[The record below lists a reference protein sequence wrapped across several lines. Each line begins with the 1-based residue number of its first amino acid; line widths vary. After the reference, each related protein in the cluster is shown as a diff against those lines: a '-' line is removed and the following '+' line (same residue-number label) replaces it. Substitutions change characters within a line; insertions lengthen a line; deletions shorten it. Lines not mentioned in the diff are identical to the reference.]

1 VLQELYPYNTNI
13 GKRLV
18 KTAKIYFTETGL
30 LSWLLQIEAVEQ
42 AARDPLLGNIFE
54 NMVVMVAV
62 KSAYNRGE
70 STRLSIYRD
79 KSGLVIDL
87 IREYQRRSYE
97 DDITVTSY
105 LSTAWA
111 VSTGER
117 MITPPTALPKSSPNG
132 GSHRSSGCRSGHES
146 HRLTQVYPCRV
157 VECSRVSSRTT
168 DRSVRPTVM

>member
-54 NMVVMVAV
+54 NMVVIVAV

-70 STRLSIYRD
+70 SPRLSIYRD
-79 KSGLVIDL
+79 KSGLYIDL
-87 IREYQRRSYE
+87 IREYQRRSH
-97 DDITVTSY
+97 
-105 LSTAWA
+105 LRR
-111 VSTGER
+111 G
-117 MITPPTALPKSSPNG
+117 
-132 GSHRSSGCRSGHES
+132 
-146 HRLTQVYPCRV
+146 
-157 VECSRVSSRTT
+157 
-168 DRSVRPTVM
+168 